1 MNKYA
6 GKVVEGMGQPLAMQ
20 ISPDGPLNPIF
31 STREIARVL
40 QERAAVGAE
49 TRP

>member
-6 GKVVEGMGQPLAMQ
+6 GKVVEGMGQPLAKQ
-20 ISPDGPLNPIF
+20 TFPDGPLNPNYY
-31 STREIARVL
+31 TRVVARVP